1 MFIASK
7 FEDVVPLRM
16 RLVVEKIG
24 HGKISIQT
32 IRKCEMEMMT
42 TI

>member
-7 FEDVVPLRM
+7 FEDIIPLRM
-16 RLVVEKIG
+16 RLVVEKIA
-24 HGKISIQT
+24 HGKIPIET
-32 IRKCEMEMMT
+32 IRKCEMDIMT

>member
-7 FEDVVPLRM
+7 FEDIVPLRM
-16 RLVVEKIG
+16 RLIVEKIG
-24 HGKISIQT
+24 HGKIPIET
-32 IRKCEMEMMT
+32 IRKYEMDIMT